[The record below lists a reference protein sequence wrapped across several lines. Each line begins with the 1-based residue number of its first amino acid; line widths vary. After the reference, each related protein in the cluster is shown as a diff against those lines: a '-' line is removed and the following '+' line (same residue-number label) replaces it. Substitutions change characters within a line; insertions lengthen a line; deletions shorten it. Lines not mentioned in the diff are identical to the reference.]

1 LNGENQTNI
10 VPRCE
15 LYGESIILFDF
26 LFSDSGVNGGE
37 GDDDEEDDGDQV

>member
-1 LNGENQTNI
+1 M
-10 VPRCE
+10 CE

-26 LFSDSGVNGGE
+26 LFSASGGNGGE